1 MARVFLHKDGGRGS
15 KRELSE
21 AGVGQLSPLRFQR
34 YLDEA
39 EREKQQYIKEL
50 REYQQ
55 SEAYKLCAENKVKK
69 GVCVFP

>member
-1 MARVFLHKDGGRGS
+1 MHLWFS
-15 KRELSE
+15 
-21 AGVGQLSPLRFQR
+21 FQR

-55 SEAYKLCAENKVKK
+55 SEAYKMCAEKMQEKKIKK
-69 GVCVFP
+69 GVFACPFQGRSFFPKFY